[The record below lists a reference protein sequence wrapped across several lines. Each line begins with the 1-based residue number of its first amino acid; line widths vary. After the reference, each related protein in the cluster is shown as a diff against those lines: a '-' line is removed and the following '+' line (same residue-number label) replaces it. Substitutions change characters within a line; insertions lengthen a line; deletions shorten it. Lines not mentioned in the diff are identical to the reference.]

1 MRAHQ
6 LAEPIDK
13 DFLDQLAVDW
23 VLCHRFV
30 CDETGGVDGLDY
42 WNGNGGKH
50 LCFDRFRGDGYRT
63 FAIGDALND
72 VSMIR
77 RADDGVLFRPSMET
91 RRAGSRH
98 RDDLPGS
105 PGPH

>member
-1 MRAHQ
+1 MNKH
-6 LAEPIDK
+6 
-13 DFLDQLAVDW
+13 FLDQLAVDW

-50 LCFDRFRGDGYRT
+50 LCFDRCRGDGYRT
-63 FAIGDALND
+63 FAVGDALND

-77 RADDGVLFRPSMET
+77 RADDGALFGPPW
-91 RRAGSRH
+91 RRAAPRRISTPR
-98 RDDLPGS
+98 
-105 PGPH
+105 